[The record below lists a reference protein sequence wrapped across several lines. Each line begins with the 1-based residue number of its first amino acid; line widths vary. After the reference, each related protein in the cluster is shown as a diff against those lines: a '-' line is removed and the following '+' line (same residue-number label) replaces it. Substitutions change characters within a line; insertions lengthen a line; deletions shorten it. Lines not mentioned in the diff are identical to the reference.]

1 MHKDLH
7 KNAGNGLKKALFLEN
22 FPRADSYLLP
32 PPLQKKFQAV
42 GIRLD
47 LTFLHN
53 ITYNVDPEYPEKNFR
68 RTGKLHHTTRIG
80 FPFSA

>member
-32 PPLQKKFQAV
+32 PPPPPSKKIPSRRHTLRF
-42 GIRLD
+42 
-47 LTFLHN
+47 N
-53 ITYNVDPEYPEKNFR
+53 IFT
-68 RTGKLHHTTRIG
+68 
-80 FPFSA
+80 